1 MKQFT
6 LRFFNSLMIQ
16 CWQVNV
22 SGRIYGV
29 LMCCLVGLN
38 WCQDCRLI
46 WLKAKSTCILWN
58 LNSYL
63 QKRHFW
69 FIELVL
75 IPLCSLAFLINP
87 RIREVWRSFVSKI
100 RSNLAAWHNKNL
112 SNGGRVVLLNS
123 ILSNISIFFFSFYK
137 ALKVIITKSIT
148 LLIVFLWYGVEENKK
163 NN

>member
-1 MKQFT
+1 M
-6 LRFFNSLMIQ
+6 
-16 CWQVNV
+16 
-22 SGRIYGV
+22 
-29 LMCCLVGLN
+29 
-38 WCQDCRLI
+38 
-46 WLKAKSTCILWN
+46 
-58 LNSYL
+58 
-63 QKRHFW
+63 
-69 FIELVL
+69 ELVL

-148 LLIVFLWYGVEENKK
+148 FLIVFL
-163 NN
+163 